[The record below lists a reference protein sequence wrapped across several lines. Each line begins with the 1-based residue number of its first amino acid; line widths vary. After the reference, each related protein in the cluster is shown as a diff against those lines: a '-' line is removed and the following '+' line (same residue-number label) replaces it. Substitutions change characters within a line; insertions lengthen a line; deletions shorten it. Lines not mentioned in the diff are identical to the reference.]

1 MDFFGIGFGEIL
13 LIIIIALIIFGPGK
27 IPEIARTIG
36 RITRSLR
43 KATTDLT
50 TSLTK
55 EVDTVGK
62 DQSSPSKAPSP
73 PAIVP
78 EGRQA
83 GQSKADEPPAQPT
96 DTTNESTG
104 IEKSG
109 PKDG

>member
-1 MDFFGIGFGEIL
+1 MDFFGMGFGEIL
-13 LIIIIALIIFGPGK
+13 LIIILALIIFGPGRL
-27 IPEIARTIG
+27 PEIARTIG

-62 DQSSPSKAPSP
+62 DQSSPSKALS
-73 PAIVP
+73 
-78 EGRQA
+78 
-83 GQSKADEPPAQPT
+83 QSKADEPPAQLT
-96 DTTNESTG
+96 DTTDESTG

-109 PKDG
+109 PKDE